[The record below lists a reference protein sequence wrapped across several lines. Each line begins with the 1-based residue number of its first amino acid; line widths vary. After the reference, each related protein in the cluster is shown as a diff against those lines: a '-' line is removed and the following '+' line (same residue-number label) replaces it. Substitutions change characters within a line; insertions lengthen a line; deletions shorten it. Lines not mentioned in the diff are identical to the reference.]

1 VLKIKKLRKI
11 TPNKKRII
19 LPVSV
24 ALIFIFTALINVS
37 IQPSYSQEKKDKEIS
52 HTVAVSAISIAV
64 TVHDKKGRY
73 INDLTKEDFSIYEN
87 DEKKNITYFN
97 HDFKAPLSLTVLLDV
112 SGSMALQDKLKESK
126 ESLKY
131 LATSLL
137 DLEDE
142 FSLLIFADGEV
153 EVAMN
158 FSNNKNYFL
167 EVLDKT
173 EAYGQTALNDAVAVT
188 PEFANKGDNE
198 KRAILLITDGIE
210 NDSQYSHYQA
220 VEIARRVDIPIYTIG
235 YKIPLSDQYLKKY
248 KHSPSLTSS
257 GIVYSLER
265 FSRATGGKAFFINQ
279 AEELKTALK
288 EIKRELGYQYII
300 GYTSYSDHE
309 NEYREI
315 KVITSKKRYKVRTR
329 EGYYSGEKKSP

>member
-1 VLKIKKLRKI
+1 VLKIKKLRRV
-11 TPNKKRII
+11 TPSKQRKF
-19 LPVSV
+19 LPLSV
-24 ALIFIFTALINVS
+24 ILIFVFTAMINVS
-37 IQPSYSQEKKDKEIS
+37 SLPSFSQETKNKKTS

-64 TVHDKKGRY
+64 TVQDKKGRY

-87 DEKKNITYFN
+87 NEKRDLTYFN

-112 SGSMALQDKLKESK
+112 SGSMAIQDKLKESK

-131 LATSLL
+131 LATFLL
-137 DLEDE
+137 DLDDE

-158 FSNNKNYFL
+158 FSNNKNYFSNVL
-167 EVLDKT
+167 EKT
-173 EAYGQTALNDAVAVT
+173 EAYGQTALNDAVTVT
-188 PEFANKGDNE
+188 PEFANKGNNE

-220 VEIARRVDIPIYTIG
+220 VEIARRVDIPIFTIG
-235 YKIPLSDQYLKKY
+235 YKIPLSDQYLRKY

-279 AEELKTALK
+279 AEELKTALR
-288 EIKRELGYQYII
+288 EIKKELSHQYIL
-300 GYTSYSDHE
+300 GYTSYRNQE

-315 KVITSKKRYKVRTR
+315 KVITSKKKYKVRTR